1 MDYAS
6 PVRAKKREFPTEM
19 SSEERKSKGGEI
31 SLKASVAGYGYHGG
45 KGHEGKLGRW
55 VGTKICS
62 TL

>member
-6 PVRAKKREFPTEM
+6 PVRAKKREFPAEM
-19 SSEERKSKGGEI
+19 SSEERKSKGEVF
-31 SLKASVAGYGYHGG
+31 LKVSIAGYSDHGG
-45 KGHEGKLGRW
+45 KCHEGKLGRW

>member
-31 SLKASVAGYGYHGG
+31 SLKASVAGYGDHGG
-45 KGHEGKLGRW
+45 KCHEGKLGR
-55 VGTKICS
+55 
-62 TL
+62 